1 MLGLHYLD
9 TLVLILYF
17 LVILYVG
24 VFKGGKETKNLKDF
38 FIAGGKWGP
47 AVSFIFVF
55 ASAIAGNEAVVVAK
69 GGYTGGLS
77 GVWYWWSFLFATPVY
92 FLFSTYFKR
101 ARVYNLS
108 EFLEMRYG
116 RPLASF
122 YSLVAGVL
130 CVLYIGMFLLAI
142 GKILA
147 GMIEF
152 HPDFSSNVSICIW
165 AIALIVGAYVGT
177 GGMMSALLTDI
188 LQGLM
193 CLFILGFIG
202 LPFLWSEVGGF
213 ESLQALPKE
222 TWSMSSESMTWTTIL
237 ALNVA
242 ALTGGIAAPW
252 IFNWIS
258 ISRDEKAATQTGW
271 GHFWKRIITL
281 VFAIYGILFMIYNT
295 NILAIEDPALAQ
307 TIAQDPEVAWGIVMK
322 RILPPVFLGLLV
334 ASFFAAAMSSADTYA
349 TTSSAMF
356 VDHLYRKVVKPGKS
370 ERHYL
375 TSARVWVIVSIL
387 IAAISTGYIGTI
399 SQYIK
404 LTFNLMCFLGVPIYF
419 GVVWKRSN
427 RTGAWVSF
435 VSGIGSYIIIVFY
448 TAVRNNLSFVEAI
461 DPAFEVSV
469 FVSAAFSIMGMAA
482 GSYLGQLESESLIK
496 KFHVILNTPIGQE
509 QRLIDAGIAL
519 PALGN
524 EEAKEDTQKIDE
536 LYNLDAEDKLFGV
549 DSSVELRREKTL
561 PWYFPGFIRITIA
574 CFALILI
581 TWGLLKVL
589 F

>member
-1 MLGLHYLD
+1 
-9 TLVLILYF
+9 
-17 LVILYVG
+17 
-24 VFKGGKETKNLKDF
+24 
-38 FIAGGKWGP
+38 
-47 AVSFIFVF
+47 
-55 ASAIAGNEAVVVAK
+55 
-69 GGYTGGLS
+69 
-77 GVWYWWSFLFATPVY
+77 
-92 FLFSTYFKR
+92 
-101 ARVYNLS
+101 
-108 EFLEMRYG
+108 
-116 RPLASF
+116 
-122 YSLVAGVL
+122 
-130 CVLYIGMFLLAI
+130 
-142 GKILA
+142 
-147 GMIEF
+147 
-152 HPDFSSNVSICIW
+152 
-165 AIALIVGAYVGT
+165 
-177 GGMMSALLTDI
+177 
-188 LQGLM
+188 
-193 CLFILGFIG
+193 
-202 LPFLWSEVGGF
+202 
-213 ESLQALPKE
+213 
-222 TWSMSSESMTWTTIL
+222 
-237 ALNVA
+237 
-242 ALTGGIAAPW
+242 
-252 IFNWIS
+252 
-258 ISRDEKAATQTGW
+258 
-271 GHFWKRIITL
+271 
-281 VFAIYGILFMIYNT
+281 
-295 NILAIEDPALAQ
+295 
-307 TIAQDPEVAWGIVMK
+307 MK

-482 GSYLGQLESESLIK
+482 GSYLGQQESESLIK